1 MTTQIRR
8 AVPNTPSQFNQP
20 LVSKQE
26 WIEAGLF
33 IKLAPQLCDILG
45 VSMQYVA
52 NARMRYRDDPDFPVG
67 APYSIHAVKFHSI
80 QDYLDAGI
88 FDKPIAQVAREMGVG
103 PDAVAAARA
112 KIRRDP
118 PPGIDLEIL
127 KYRTPGPRV
136 RTQGPKRRGPKPQIV
151 ERETL
156 LRALLTC
163 YNWKQVQEKLKIS
176 REVFLRSVKHHGF
189 EQDAYNIKQAYRD

>member
-1 MTTQIRR
+1 MNESNRR
-8 AVPNTPSQFNQP
+8 TSQNSPESYNTP
-20 LVSKQE
+20 LVSKAE

-33 IKLAPQLCDILG
+33 VRLAPQLCDMLN

-52 NARMRYRDDPDFPVG
+52 NARMKYRGDPDFPVG
-67 APYSIHAVKFHSI
+67 APYTIHAVKFHSME
-80 QDYLDAGI
+80 DYLAAGV
-88 FDKPIAQVAREMGVG
+88 FDKPMAQVAREMGVG

-118 PPGIDLEIL
+118 PPGIDPEKL
-127 KYRTPGPRV
+127 KYKTPGRRAKTTV
-136 RTQGPKRRGPKPQIV
+136 KRGPKPQIV

-163 YNWKQVQEKLKIS
+163 HNWLRVQEKLNIS
-176 REVFLRSVKHHGF
+176 REVFIRSVKHHGF
-189 EQDAYNIKQAYRD
+189 EDDANRIKQAYRD